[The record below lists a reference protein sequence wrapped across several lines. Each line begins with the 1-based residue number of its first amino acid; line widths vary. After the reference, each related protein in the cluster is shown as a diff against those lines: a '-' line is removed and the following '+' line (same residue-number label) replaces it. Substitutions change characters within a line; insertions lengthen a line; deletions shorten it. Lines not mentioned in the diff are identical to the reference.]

1 MKQVL
6 ITGDRSGSGKTSIT
20 LALTALLSKN
30 NRVQT
35 FKVGMDYIDPSY
47 LSAASGRPCRNLDT
61 FTLSE
66 HQIRDIFH
74 FGCRD
79 ADIALV
85 EGVRGLYEGA
95 DALTDTGS
103 TASVAKILDIP
114 VVLVVSAQSITRS
127 AAALV
132 KGFQAFDRDVQI
144 AAVILNNVKGG
155 SHRAK
160 AVSAIEHYCDVPVIG
175 AIPRMEEMHLAM
187 RHLGLV
193 PYREG
198 IGQSDFTARIATI
211 TDMIGKYV
219 DLERFGALMK
229 EVPPSP
235 EYTTLF
241 DLPVER
247 DVRIGI
253 ALDEAFN
260 FYYADL
266 FDILH
271 AAGADCIPFSPV
283 RDRLP
288 AADGYIIGGGYPE
301 LFVSEL
307 EANDRM
313 REALREV
320 SKNGSPIYGE
330 CGGLMY
336 LTDHMTL
343 KKGWNDI
350 PNDQEYQMCGVFH
363 GETRMPSRRV
373 VSYVEGTSVNDSPL
387 GAALF
392 RGHEFHY
399 SEVVLPRDTRYAYQL
414 SRGIGIQDNLDGAVI
429 HNTLGSYTHLHPV
442 ASEGMFRHFVG
453 LCRKNG
459 KRSREPVK
467 NPRVKEKTTKPITPH
482 EKL

>member
-1 MKQVL
+1 MKQIL

-20 LALTALLSKN
+20 IALTALLAKN
-30 NRVQT
+30 NLVQT

-74 FGCRD
+74 FGCRN

-103 TASVAKILDIP
+103 TASIAKILDIP

-132 KGFQAFDRDVQI
+132 KGFQAFDQDIDI

-160 AVSAIEHYCDVPVIG
+160 AVAAIEHYCDVPVIG
-175 AIPRMEEMHLAM
+175 AIPRMEEMQLAM

-193 PYREG
+193 PFREG
-198 IGQSDFTARIATI
+198 SGRGDFDARIATI
-211 TDMIGKYV
+211 TEMIGKFV
-219 DLERFGALMK
+219 DLDRFGSIMK
-229 EVPPSP
+229 DVSSSP
-235 EYTTLF
+235 DFKTLF
-241 DLPVER
+241 DGPVDR

-271 AAGADCIPFSPV
+271 IAGADVIPFSPV
-283 RDRLP
+283 HDLLP
-288 AADGYIIGGGYPE
+288 DANGYIIGGGYPE
-301 LFVSEL
+301 LFVKEL
-307 EANDRM
+307 EANNRM

-320 SKNGSPIYGE
+320 SQNGIPIYGE

-336 LTDHMTL
+336 LTDRMTL
-343 KKGWNDI
+343 REGWHDSQK
-350 PNDQEYQMCGVFH
+350 DQNYEMCRVFS
-363 GETRMPSRRV
+363 GETHMPSRRV
-373 VSYVEGTSVNDSPL
+373 VSYVEGLSMHDSPL
-387 GAALF
+387 GAAPF

-399 SEVVLPRDTRYAYQL
+399 SEVVLARDTRYAYQL
-414 SRGIGIQDNLDGAVI
+414 SRGVGIHENLDGAVI

-442 ASEGMFRHFVG
+442 ASQGMFRHFVA
-453 LCRKNG
+453 LCRKNA
-459 KRSREPVK
+459 
-467 NPRVKEKTTKPITPH
+467 
-482 EKL
+482 

>member
-1 MKQVL
+1 MKQIL

-20 LALTALLSKN
+20 LALAALLSKN

-47 LSAASGRPCRNLDT
+47 LSAVSLRPCRNLDS
-61 FTLSE
+61 FTLTDD
-66 HQIRDIFH
+66 QIREIFQY
-74 FGCRD
+74 GCRG

-95 DALTDTGS
+95 EALTDTGS

-132 KGFQAFDRDVQI
+132 KGFQEFDRDVNI
-144 AAVILNNVKGG
+144 AGVILNNVKGG
-155 SHRAK
+155 SHKEK
-160 AVSAIEHYCDVPVIG
+160 ALTAIEHYCDIPVIG
-175 AIPRMEEMHLAM
+175 AIPRTEEMQLAM

-198 IGQSDFTARIATI
+198 SGRGDFDARISTITKMIGQ
-211 TDMIGKYV
+211 YV
-219 DLERFGALMK
+219 DLERFLNLMTGIVQLPHQK
-229 EVPPSP
+229 
-235 EYTTLF
+235 TLF
-241 DLPVER
+241 DVTVDR

-271 AAGADCIPFSPV
+271 TAGAEYVPFSPV
-283 RDRLP
+283 HDRLP
-288 AADGYIIGGGYPE
+288 DADGYIIGGGYPE
-301 LFVSEL
+301 LFVREL
-307 EANDRM
+307 EANDPM
-313 REALREV
+313 REAILEV
-320 SKNGSPIYGE
+320 SRNGSPVYAE

-336 LTDHMTL
+336 LTDRMSL
-343 KKGWNDI
+343 KKGWQDA
-350 PNDQEYQMCGVFH
+350 QKEKSYAMCGVFS
-363 GETRMPSRRV
+363 GETRMPAKRV
-373 VSYVEGTSVNDSPL
+373 VSYVEGTSGDDSPL
-387 GAALF
+387 GAAAF

-399 SEVVLPRDTRYAYQL
+399 SDVLLSSETRYAYQL
-414 SRGIGIQDNLDGAVI
+414 SRGIGIHDKLDGAVTN
-429 HNTLGSYTHLHPV
+429 NTLGSYTHLHPV

-453 LCRKNG
+453 LCRKN
-459 KRSREPVK
+459 S
-467 NPRVKEKTTKPITPH
+467 
-482 EKL
+482 